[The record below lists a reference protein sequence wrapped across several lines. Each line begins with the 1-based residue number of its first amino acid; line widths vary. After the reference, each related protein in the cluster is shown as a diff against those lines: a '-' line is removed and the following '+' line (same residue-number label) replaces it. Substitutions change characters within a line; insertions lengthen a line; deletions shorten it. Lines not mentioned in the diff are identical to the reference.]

1 MLNKIMKSLV
11 DFIYGTNRLR
21 VKYELSN
28 PNEKVFASDASKGI
42 ITNSNKDIVRGT
54 NWVTS
59 QRAVVMLT
67 NSKIICGKWNIPINE
82 IQSSQLIKI
91 NSLFGG
97 GVVLKIQTGN
107 NENYQFG
114 MQINPEWIEQKVLP
128 LTFENGKVKYSIFSI
143 IIRILAIGYLI
154 NWAYNKFSGN

>member
-1 MLNKIMKSLV
+1 MKSLV